1 MPLGQYGSHPF
12 RSGATHEII
21 QPEERAC
28 TRHSRRPGWAGR
40 PTRAESYG
48 SVFPALSWC
57 RFPSGGGALKGQV
70 QDQHGDWKRLLVR
83 FGGHRRLFPN
93 SASYGGSATG
103 VCISRIV
110 TPRDRSLFIAGKMDA
125 DRANAREIPYA
136 RHDFPQCRRGIQLL
150 MANPSSCAGLKR
162 NSAENPAPYRMI
174 PHAWAFRPS

>member
-1 MPLGQYGSHPF
+1 MS
-12 RSGATHEII
+12 I
-21 QPEERAC
+21 
-28 TRHSRRPGWAGR
+28 SRRAGR
-40 PTRAESYG
+40 PNCAESYG

-110 TPRDRSLFIAGKMDA
+110 TPRDRSPFNAGKMGA
-125 DRANAREIPYA
+125 SRTKAREIPHA
-136 RHDFPQCRRGIQLL
+136 RHDFPHYRRGIQLL
-150 MANPSSCAGLKR
+150 MANPSSCAGSRR
-162 NSAENPAPYRMI
+162 NLAENPVPYRTI
-174 PHAWAFRPS
+174 PHGWAFCPKEVESWPMALLCLPDEA